1 MKMDSTNF
9 TYWLH
14 GFFEISDSNKL
25 TEKQVQIIKDH
36 LALVFDKVTPDRNVL
51 VEELIS
57 NQAKVTS
64 EEKQKLMFEK
74 KPFNNPPEFTKEWAE
89 AFKKEHAS
97 ICSKTDNSDTISRV
111 AKRGPT
117 VYC

>member
-1 MKMDSTNF
+1 MDSTNF
-9 TYWLH
+9 TYWLQ

-36 LALVFDKVTPDRNVL
+36 LALVFDKVTPDRSGPTIQDLEV
-51 VEELIS
+51 
-57 NQAKVTS
+57 
-64 EEKQKLMFEK
+64 K
-74 KPFNNPPEFTKEWAE
+74 KNIVPFNNPPEFTKEWAE

-97 ICSKTDNSDTISRV
+97 ICSKTDNSDTISGVTKRGV
-111 AKRGPT
+111 TKRGPT